1 MTDQNE
7 VAVYNDCGEKIIV
20 KKISTTKAGNFNL
33 CIHHG
38 DPLLD
43 DEVMFTLSIKDRD
56 TKTVSDKIGAA
67 FHVAGWITS
76 KQERDVIALAIL
88 DMTK

>member
-1 MTDQNE
+1 MRRKD
-7 VAVYNDCGEKIIV
+7 YR

-43 DEVMFTLSIKDRD
+43 DEVMFTLSKKDRD

-67 FHVAGWITS
+67 FHVAGWITN